1 MKTTNKHKKYW
12 TERKIDWKTSYLDTW
27 DHPHRQLLV
36 WILKTIPFYS
46 LWEVGCGP
54 GANLKKI
61 VQEIPNKQLG
71 GSDVNPEAIELAQK
85 TFKGGLFHVESGEN
99 LLMSDNSVD
108 VILSDACLIYV
119 DPTKIKKYLNE
130 YKRVARSHI
139 VLCELHEKNLWKRFT
154 YWLKTG
160 YFMYDYKKLLDK
172 LGYWDIRLTKIP
184 KEFWPGTPWEQ
195 HGYIITAKI

>member
-1 MKTTNKHKKYW
+1 MKTTNKHLKYW
-12 TERKIDWKTSYLDTW
+12 AERKIDWKTSYLDTW
-27 DHPHRQLLV
+27 DHPHRNLIV
-36 WILKTIPFYS
+36 WVLKSIPFRS

-61 VQEIPNKQLG
+61 ITEIKNVQLG

-85 TFKGGLFHVESGEN
+85 TFTGGLFHVESGEN
-99 LLMSDNSVD
+99 LLMSDKAVD

-119 DPTKIKKYLNE
+119 DPFKIKKYLNE
-130 YKRVARSHI
+130 YRRVARNHI

-160 YFMYDYKKLLDK
+160 YFMYDYKKLLTK
-172 LGYWDIRLTKIP
+172 LGYWDIEMIKIP

-195 HGYIITAKI
+195 YGYIIIAKI